1 MNSTEKLQVM
11 MPVPPPHKPK
21 QQGYMT
27 MGPNHTQVL
36 RLSDD
41 IDGREQFFSSRNAAQ
56 ISAAT
61 TTAKKSQSVMR
72 GVQTSRKNES
82 LNVFP
87 IQQTHV
93 QRTL

>member
-1 MNSTEKLQVM
+1 MSSTEKLQVM
-11 MPVPPPHKPK
+11 MPVPSKTTK

-27 MGPNHTQVL
+27 MGNNHTQIL

-87 IQQTHV
+87 IQ
-93 QRTL
+93 